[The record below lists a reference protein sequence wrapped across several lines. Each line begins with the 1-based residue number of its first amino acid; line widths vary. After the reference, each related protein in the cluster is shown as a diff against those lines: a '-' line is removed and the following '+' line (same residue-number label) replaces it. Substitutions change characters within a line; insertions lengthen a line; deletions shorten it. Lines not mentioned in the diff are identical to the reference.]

1 VKQTINRYV
10 MITFTAQTTPK
21 QQTAALLKIS
31 IALALKKTHKKFKK
45 TIKKTENIKHTN
57 TNRHW

>member
-45 TIKKTENIKHTN
+45 TENIKHTN